1 MANELDLPSDNGSDW
16 LPSDDDQLMAGSDDT
31 DPGPAVSWNCACA
44 QACVAPGTDLEMQ
57 CKLMREN
64 VKACDR
70 ESHRQKAWLM
80 LRDLRVSQGLKTG
93 YQIAGFPV
101 CRQIFCKA
109 VSIGKKT
116 LADLVSSVD
125 GNGPPADGGTAPAK
139 KMQYSRVNSDC
150 SKFFWHAW
158 THYAMHL
165 PVNPDEKDQ
174 TQPDFQFVQDPE
186 VQPLQLESCALQEP
200 GLQEAECQQD
210 LLDQQRSLQLD
221 EMSAN
226 EPGADYLSQV
236 TERRY
241 LPHMT
246 FQEFYEL
253 YGEWSEK
260 PVHLSSFRRTYF
272 NGGWRDYLR
281 IASTVQHGKCSTC
294 ERLKDLKKK
303 ASTHAQI
310 SQVQQAHSKHV
321 QAVLADRNCD
331 SRAEQ
336 LGVDSVTPLAK
347 GVEWQAKIP
356 REKGCLNWTQDHMD
370 QSKFRVPRNTSMSKT
385 LVDSWRPQVGAAG
398 IILDGLG
405 KFLFLTDQDL
415 GKDANIQ
422 CSVTGRA
429 LQVWCFAKWCGKH
442 FCSFSIFQ

>member
-1 MANELDLPSDNGSDW
+1 
-16 LPSDDDQLMAGSDDT
+16 
-31 DPGPAVSWNCACA
+31 
-44 QACVAPGTDLEMQ
+44 
-57 CKLMREN
+57 
-64 VKACDR
+64 
-70 ESHRQKAWLM
+70 
-80 LRDLRVSQGLKTG
+80 
-93 YQIAGFPV
+93 
-101 CRQIFCKA
+101 
-109 VSIGKKT
+109 
-116 LADLVSSVD
+116 
-125 GNGPPADGGTAPAK
+125 
-139 KMQYSRVNSDC
+139 
-150 SKFFWHAW
+150 
-158 THYAMHL
+158 
-165 PVNPDEKDQ
+165 
-174 TQPDFQFVQDPE
+174 
-186 VQPLQLESCALQEP
+186 
-200 GLQEAECQQD
+200 
-210 LLDQQRSLQLD
+210 
-221 EMSAN
+221 
-226 EPGADYLSQV
+226 
-236 TERRY
+236 
-241 LPHMT
+241 MT

-260 PVHLSSFRRTYF
+260 PVHLSSFRRSYF

-405 KFLFLTDQDL
+405 KFLFLKDQDL

-442 FCSFSIFQ
+442 FCSFSIFFTVIFRRFGIFPLIQRRWCLRHWVRGRCPCLCIGAASPTMHRLNRKTTPSWSS